1 MPKFVNYYEV
11 KQVSMLFSDRIRSLR
26 EAKKITQRTMAN
38 ALGIGVPMYCR
49 IERGERSV
57 RKEQIPIIAEALK
70 ADSGD
75 LLKLWLADQMA
86 TLMKGEEEV
95 FNEVFVIAK
104 ESKQMKSKKRTFTL
118 IDMFAGCGGLSLG
131 MEQAG
136 FKSIFF
142 NEIMP
147 VFASTY
153 LYNRAIPDG
162 HYYIGDINKLNEEI
176 GNYEHIWNNL
186 DGGVDLVCGGPPCQ
200 GFSMANRQRIIDDPR
215 NNLYK
220 AYLQFLHNVRP
231 KFFVM
236 ENVKGMAQRIPE
248 IKEDFIKYLGEEY
261 KVDYRLLRAQDF
273 GVPQNRERLIL
284 IGNRMGIEPKEI
296 FDSIERKK
304 RKPFVLRDALVGLPH
319 LEARKEKNKGELE
332 ELSSGLT
339 ERDFSY
345 EENDFYKFINGNRS
359 IKKLYNHKNRYNN
372 PRDIEIYTR
381 LPQGAN
387 SLHESIQDIMPYKKR
402 NDIFKDKYFKL
413 DETQI
418 CKTITSHMK
427 FDCNM
432 YIHPWE
438 SRGLSPRE
446 AARIQTFPDDY
457 VIKGAQNQWYAQ
469 VGNAVPV
476 KLAEAIG
483 KSIMEFLK

>member
-1 MPKFVNYYEV
+1 
-11 KQVSMLFSDRIRSLR
+11 
-26 EAKKITQRTMAN
+26 
-38 ALGIGVPMYCR
+38 
-49 IERGERSV
+49 
-57 RKEQIPIIAEALK
+57 
-70 ADSGD
+70 
-75 LLKLWLADQMA
+75 
-86 TLMKGEEEV
+86 
-95 FNEVFVIAK
+95 
-104 ESKQMKSKKRTFTL
+104 
-118 IDMFAGCGGLSLG
+118 MFAGCGGLSLG
-131 MEQAG
+131 MEHAG
-136 FKSIFF
+136 FQTIFF

-147 VFASTY
+147 TFASTY
-153 LYNRAIPDG
+153 LYNRNIPEG
-162 HYYIGDINKLNEEI
+162 HYYIGDINKLNEDI
-176 GNYEHIWNNL
+176 DNYKYIWKDI

-220 AYLQFLHNVRP
+220 AYLQFLSVVRP

-248 IKEDFIKYLGEEY
+248 IKDDFKKFLGEEY
-261 KVDYRLLRAQDF
+261 DLDYRLLRAQDF

-284 IGNRMGIEPKEI
+284 IGNRVGVSPDKIFEAIEK
-296 FDSIERKK
+296 RKK
-304 RKPFVLRDALVGLPH
+304 TPFTLHDALVGLPH
-319 LEARKEKNKGELE
+319 LESRKNKNQGDIE
-332 ELSSGLT
+332 ELATGLT
-339 ERDFSY
+339 EREFSY
-345 EENDFYKFINGNRS
+345 VKNDFYHFINGDRD
-359 IKKLYNHKNRYNN
+359 IDKLYNHKNRYNN
-372 PRDIEIYTR
+372 PRDIEIYSR

-387 SLHESIQDIMPYKKR
+387 SLHESIQDIMPYKSR

-438 SRGLSPRE
+438 ARGLSPRE

-483 KSIMEFLK
+483 LSIMEFLK